1 MSKNRRKSRILHT
14 FTNFLSIIF
23 LFVFIAGISYTIS
36 IINNKSVLY
45 LQPHIFK
52 EVSSLYDKDG
62 NFIVSLEKEDIEE
75 VKYEDLP
82 DVFIDAL
89 LSTEDVRFFLHNGI
103 DIPRLLSAL
112 KTDILEGRYAEGAS
126 TLTQQL
132 IKNTILS
139 ADKKLERKIEEAI
152 LALEI
157 ENKYSKKE
165 IIEFYANYVCF
176 DGINPGV
183 NKASYKYLN
192 KSIKYVTLPE
202 AALLV
207 GMLNMPT
214 YYNPFKHPENA

>member
-1 MSKNRRKSRILHT
+1 M
-14 FTNFLSIIF
+14 
-23 LFVFIAGISYTIS
+23 
-36 IINNKSVLY
+36 
-45 LQPHIFK
+45 QPHIFK

-132 IKNTILS
+132 IK
-139 ADKKLERKIEEAI
+139 
-152 LALEI
+152 
-157 ENKYSKKE
+157 
-165 IIEFYANYVCF
+165 
-176 DGINPGV
+176 
-183 NKASYKYLN
+183 
-192 KSIKYVTLPE
+192 TL
-202 AALLV
+202 
-207 GMLNMPT
+207 
-214 YYNPFKHPENA
+214 F